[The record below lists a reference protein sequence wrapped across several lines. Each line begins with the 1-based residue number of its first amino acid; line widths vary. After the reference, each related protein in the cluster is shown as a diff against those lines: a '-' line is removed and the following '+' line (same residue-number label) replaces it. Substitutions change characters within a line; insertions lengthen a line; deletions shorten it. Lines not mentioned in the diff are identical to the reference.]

1 MGTALKD
8 NPALQLAV
16 VTGWNPTVSTEKAA
30 ATLSSR
36 MSAAGASLYSRL
48 NMPMQPASWTL
59 PAMLR
64 SGSRSSGDMQLTTRT
79 TITRSCSMGS
89 HFNFIRNGVW

>member
-30 ATLSSR
+30 ATLS
-36 MSAAGASLYSRL
+36 
-48 NMPMQPASWTL
+48 
-59 PAMLR
+59 
-64 SGSRSSGDMQLTTRT
+64 
-79 TITRSCSMGS
+79 
-89 HFNFIRNGVW
+89 